1 MKSLFEV
8 LCIVCGGSLHTRK
21 DAHQSS
27 TDANGHST
35 HWHLPVCPLK
45 GEQNESITLQ
55 RTVAAARNVC

>member
-21 DAHQSS
+21 DPHQSS
-27 TDANGHST
+27 TDANGHSL
-35 HWHLPVCPLK
+35 HWHIPLCP
-45 GEQNESITLQ
+45 ERTSNESVTLQ